1 MGATRRVLGL
11 PLLRQVSVAVMETSF
26 LAHRSGRIFG
36 PETLEDNWYEDREQF
51 VVGEVGGKLIP
62 KDVKGGFTR
71 RGYETHF
78 SSAPRRNIRRDFMG
92 LSRTLTDHPERSL
105 ETTTRSDFVV
115 PEREVDRPKQSLVRV
130 DTFKHTK
137 NPRPTDTSQD
147 GGMWSTHPRHPEDY
161 GQRYFDTTTQ
171 TELDNGLK
179 PREDLVLPPVGEG
192 QGDVCRGG
200 HEKASTNF
208 HVFPFG
214 HAKNNFYCTPGNRN
228 IFNRT
233 SSMISRGAA
242 PSPTAESEQG
252 DEPKRFGRRYAFTGM
267 ARRAGAR
274 VFYDENVE

>member
-1 MGATRRVLGL
+1 MMG
-11 PLLRQVSVAVMETSF
+11 
-26 LAHRSGRIFG
+26 
-36 PETLEDNWYEDREQF
+36 N
-51 VVGEVGGKLIP
+51 VGGKLVPKEIP
-62 KDVKGGFTR
+62 SGFTR

-78 SSAPRRNIRRDFMG
+78 SSAPRRNIRKDF
-92 LSRTLTDHPERSL
+92 LSLTRTLTNDKERCLDTTSRTDFILPEC
-105 ETTTRSDFVV
+105 E
-115 PEREVDRPKQSLVRV
+115 PDRPKQSLVRV

-147 GGMWSTHPRHPEDY
+147 GGMWSTHPRHPEDH

-171 TELDNGLK
+171 TELDNGLR

-192 QGDVCRGG
+192 QGDACRGG
-200 HEKASTNF
+200 HEKAHTNF

-233 SSMISRGAA
+233 SSQISRGAA
-242 PSPTAESEQG
+242 PSPSALSDT

-274 VFYDENVE
+274 VFYDENTQ